1 MGAFRYCINRK
12 CNDGDCRALSRPTP
26 QEDLIEGQK
35 CPDCDTEQP
44 RIYSTE
50 EWIVEAFDEIE
61 ALKKELTKVRNRGF
75 TKLDKRIQRLVKQNR
90 SLKKEITELKI
101 KLEKEYVI

>member
-1 MGAFRYCINRK
+1 MGAFRYCVHCDAPLGK
-12 CNDGDCRALSRPTP
+12 PDAL
-26 QEDLIEGQK
+26 EDLIESQLCGSCSK
-35 CPDCDTEQP
+35 PQP
-44 RIYSTE
+44 PISSLE
-50 EWIVEAFDEIE
+50 EWVVEAFDEIK
-61 ALKKELTKVRNRGF
+61 ALKRELTKIRNRGF